1 MNQFSE
7 TPDIVPF
14 SSPHKMEVLSPSE
27 LQALQNG
34 TLHILSKIGV
44 FFPSQIALG
53 IFSDHGADVDWD
65 TKIVRIP
72 PDLVQKGMSTAPRS
86 FVLGGREKRFDLTLD
101 GSASYL
107 ATDGCGV
114 HVVDLETRQKRPSK
128 KTDVAMMARVSDA
141 LPLISFFWPMV
152 SAQDHGKTAPL
163 HECHAGLTNTF
174 KHVRGGTTVHPKLA
188 KSIVEMAT
196 VVAGSEEERRLR
208 PPINANI
215 CTIAPLAHDAHGLET
230 ALVYAQAGIPTSFM
244 AMPTMGSTAPA
255 SVLGAM
261 VVGDAE
267 VVSAMVLMQLAYPGA
282 PVFHSIIPSLMDPRS
297 GGYIGSVPISPASK
311 VQLAHAWNVPSLGG
325 GSTAS
330 DAKDIGW
337 ESGTDGGMGS
347 ALIAL
352 SGGEVCGYLG
362 MLGSSMIL
370 YPEQIILEH
379 ETCIYALEIF
389 KAYEFDERDMAL
401 DVVAKVGPGGH
412 YLREKHTR
420 KHIRDFRY
428 SPFLWSKDEQGNPRP
443 TREVAQEEFKRI
455 YDTHQPEPLPDHVL
469 KELDQI
475 LAAADQTAK
484 TLGS

>member
-1 MNQFSE
+1 MYSE
-7 TPDIVPF
+7 TPDIIPF
-14 SSPHKMEVLSPSE
+14 SSPHKMEVLSPSQ
-27 LQALQNG
+27 LQTLQNG
-34 TLHILSKIGV
+34 TLHLLSEVGIY
-44 FFPSQIALG
+44 FPSEIALK
-53 IFSDHGADVDWD
+53 IFADHGANVNWD
-65 TKIVRIP
+65 TKIVCIP
-72 PDLVQKGMSTAPRS
+72 PDLVKKALSTAPRS

-101 GSASYL
+101 GKASYL

-114 HVVDLETRQKRPSK
+114 HVIDLETRQKRPSK
-128 KTDVAMMARVSDA
+128 KADVAMMARVSDA
-141 LPLISFFWPMV
+141 LPLISFFWPLV

-163 HECHAGLTNTF
+163 HECHAGLTNTL

-188 KSIVEMAT
+188 PSIVEMAT
-196 VVAGSEEERRLR
+196 VVAGSEEERRRR

-230 ALVYAQAGIPTSFM
+230 ALVYAEAGIPTSFM

-255 SVLGAM
+255 TVLGAI

-267 VVSAMVLMQLAYPGA
+267 VISAMVLIQLAYPGA
-282 PVFHSIIPSLMDPRS
+282 PVFHSIIPSLMDPRT

-325 GSTAS
+325 GSTSS

-347 ALIAL
+347 AHIAL

-379 ETCIYALEIF
+379 ETCLRALEIF
-389 KAYEFDERDMAL
+389 KSYEFNENDMSL
-401 DVVAKVGPGGH
+401 DVIAKVGPGGH

-428 SPFLWSKDEQGNPRP
+428 SPFLWSQDEKGESRTP
-443 TREVAQEEFKRI
+443 REVALDEFNKI
-455 YDTHQPEPLPDHVL
+455 YDNHQPEPLPDRVL
-469 KELDQI
+469 KELDKI
-475 LAAADQTAK
+475 LAAADRTAK
-484 TLGS
+484 DLEN